1 MNNFAILKSK
11 KSSGRFLY
19 LKIIY
24 GNTAKKIKK
33 YSERYSIIFGPV
45 SYSKNLNLWE
55 IIQDAY
61 VSKLL
66 AFSDPNQYVFD
77 SIFGKAFTGSGLS
90 IMAQSNYGIVFFS
103 TKGAAITDK
112 EFIELIKSTYL
123 KAVE

>member
-1 MNNFAILKSK
+1 MNNFAILKSN

-55 IIQDAY
+55 IIQDSY
-61 VSKLL
+61 ISELL
-66 AFSDPNQYVFD
+66 AFADPNQYVFA
-77 SIFGKAFTGSGLS
+77 SIFGKAFTGSGIS
-90 IMAQSNYGIVFFS
+90 VMTQSNYGIVFFS
-103 TKGAAITDK
+103 TKGAVIDGS
-112 EFIELIKSTYL
+112 EFIELIKSAYL
-123 KAVE
+123 KAVG

>member
-1 MNNFAILKSK
+1 MNNFAILKSN

-45 SYSKNLNLWE
+45 SYSKHLNLWE
-55 IIQDAY
+55 IIQDSY
-61 VSKLL
+61 VSELL
-66 AFSDPNQYVFD
+66 AFADPNQYVFD
-77 SIFGKAFTGSGLS
+77 SIFGKAFTGSGIS
-90 IMAQSNYGIVFFS
+90 VMTQSKYGIVFFS
-103 TKGAAITDK
+103 TKSAVIDGS
-112 EFIELIKSTYL
+112 EFIELIKSAYL